1 VQDEASPTRSSGSAK
16 TENGVI
22 GVATPKFAR
31 TLHDAYNS
39 LAPRWQRRIDK
50 VAESYGSP

>member
-1 VQDEASPTRSSGSAK
+1 VQAEASPTRSSGSAK